1 MHIALRAPKEKNFT
15 VDGVN
20 VVPDVHAVL
29 EKVGNDDIVSPAD
42 AVCN

>member
-1 MHIALRAPKEKNFT
+1 MHIALRAPKEKHFN

-29 EKVGNDDIVSPAD
+29 EKVKSTV
-42 AVCN
+42 